1 MCGISGLHHKLPTP
15 NPSGEA
21 ILDQM
26 NETLLHRGPDGSG
39 LEWMP
44 NENFGLAHR
53 RLAIIDLT
61 PAGAQPMCID
71 QRYWLS
77 FNGEIYNYLE
87 LRSELLA
94 LGARFQSAS
103 DAEVLLQAYIYWGAD
118 CLQRFNGMW
127 AFAIFDKEN
136 QTLFCARDPYGVKP
150 FYYLDNEAHFGFASE
165 IKALLKIPSYQPI
178 ANRKA
183 LLDYFANSKIER
195 QEEGFFK
202 DIKELQPGHILRY
215 QLASQTL
222 DIKRYHHPSASKEP
236 TSAPN
241 LRQTLEQA
249 VSLRLR
255 ADVPL
260 GFCLSGGLDSSTLL
274 YLAAQIQ
281 QTSSVSA
288 LSGGLHAFTAV
299 HDSPLD
305 ERAWAAQMIAHTK
318 ATWHTAE
325 LNSSQLLEALPQ
337 LIYHQDIPLL
347 STSTFAQSSVM
358 QSAAEQGIKILIDGQ
373 GGDELFAGYQ
383 VFYPTFFKELFW
395 NGKWGR
401 FVKEWQQLGNSPSS
415 KKYIVKEWSKDLLSL
430 LPQVLQKRIWRA
442 GQTTNVY
449 LTTDGFMARKRFSK
463 LQEHLAYYCQA
474 NELKS
479 LLRWEDRC
487 SMQYSIES
495 RTPFADDTQLMAQ
508 ARELSATE
516 LIHGGWSKYKLRQ
529 ALDGELPPS
538 ISWRRDKKGFSVPES
553 QWLMETA
560 TFWQEHIRS
569 KAQLDKSELI
579 NKAALLKALPRIFSS
594 TAFADEQNFVFRYV
608 SYLIWIEQFNIS
620 NFN

>member
-1 MCGISGLHHKLPTP
+1 
-15 NPSGEA
+15 
-21 ILDQM
+21 
-26 NETLLHRGPDGSG
+26 
-39 LEWMP
+39 
-44 NENFGLAHR
+44 
-53 RLAIIDLT
+53 
-61 PAGAQPMCID
+61 
-71 QRYWLS
+71 
-77 FNGEIYNYLE
+77 
-87 LRSELLA
+87 
-94 LGARFQSAS
+94 
-103 DAEVLLQAYIYWGAD
+103 
-118 CLQRFNGMW
+118 
-127 AFAIFDKEN
+127 
-136 QTLFCARDPYGVKP
+136 
-150 FYYLDNEAHFGFASE
+150 
-165 IKALLKIPSYQPI
+165 
-178 ANRKA
+178 
-183 LLDYFANSKIER
+183 
-195 QEEGFFK
+195 
-202 DIKELQPGHILRY
+202 
-215 QLASQTL
+215 
-222 DIKRYHHPSASKEP
+222 
-236 TSAPN
+236 
-241 LRQTLEQA
+241 LEQA

-281 QTSSVSA
+281 QKSSVSA

-305 ERAWAAQMIAHTK
+305 ERAWAVQMIAHTK

-395 NGKWGR
+395 SGKWGR

-442 GQTTNVY
+442 GQATNVY
-449 LTTDGFMARKRFSK
+449 LTTDGFVVRKRFSK

-529 ALDGELPPS
+529 ALDGELPQS

>member
-1 MCGISGLHHKLPTP
+1 LP
-15 NPSGEA
+15 
-21 ILDQM
+21 
-26 NETLLHRGPDGSG
+26 
-39 LEWMP
+39 
-44 NENFGLAHR
+44 
-53 RLAIIDLT
+53 
-61 PAGAQPMCID
+61 
-71 QRYWLS
+71 
-77 FNGEIYNYLE
+77 
-87 LRSELLA
+87 
-94 LGARFQSAS
+94 
-103 DAEVLLQAYIYWGAD
+103 
-118 CLQRFNGMW
+118 
-127 AFAIFDKEN
+127 K
-136 QTLFCARDPYGVKP
+136 
-150 FYYLDNEAHFGFASE
+150 
-165 IKALLKIPSYQPI
+165 
-178 ANRKA
+178 
-183 LLDYFANSKIER
+183 
-195 QEEGFFK
+195 
-202 DIKELQPGHILRY
+202 
-215 QLASQTL
+215 
-222 DIKRYHHPSASKEP
+222 
-236 TSAPN
+236 
-241 LRQTLEQA
+241 
-249 VSLRLR
+249 
-255 ADVPL
+255 
-260 GFCLSGGLDSSTLL
+260 
-274 YLAAQIQ
+274 
-281 QTSSVSA
+281 
-288 LSGGLHAFTAV
+288 
-299 HDSPLD
+299 
-305 ERAWAAQMIAHTK
+305 
-318 ATWHTAE
+318 
-325 LNSSQLLEALPQ
+325 

-395 NGKWGR
+395 SGKWGR

-442 GQTTNVY
+442 GQATNAY
-449 LTTDGFMARKRFSK
+449 LTVDGFVVRKRFSK

-495 RTPFADDTQLMAQ
+495 RTPFADDTKLLAQ
-508 ARELSATE
+508 ARELSATD
-516 LIHGGWSKYKLRQ
+516 LIHDGWSKYKLRQ

-560 TFWQEHIRS
+560 TFWQEQIRS